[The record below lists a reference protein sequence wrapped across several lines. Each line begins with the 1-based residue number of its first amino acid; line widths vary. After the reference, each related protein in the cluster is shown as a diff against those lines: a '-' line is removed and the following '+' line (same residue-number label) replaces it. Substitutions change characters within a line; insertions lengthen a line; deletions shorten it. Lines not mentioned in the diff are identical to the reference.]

1 MPECENRQCHH
12 FLINSFYVIKKIYES
27 LPEEDNVKF
36 YNRSVDNNA
45 SMVVFRLKQL
55 LQSEE
60 KDEEDQEKEFND
72 GDYNGQ
78 PKQRRIVYINNQR
91 VELESEV

>member
-1 MPECENRQCHH
+1 MATFMYQKQIMRLL
-12 FLINSFYVIKKIYES
+12 LIED
-27 LPEEDNVKF
+27 DNVKF

-45 SMVVFRLKQL
+45 SLVVFRLKQL
-55 LQSEE
+55 LESEE
-60 KDEEDQEKEFND
+60 NNTEDQGKNTD
-72 GDYNGQ
+72 DNGNINVQ

>member
-60 KDEEDQEKEFND
+60 KNDEDQEKASND

>member
-1 MPECENRQCHH
+1 M
-12 FLINSFYVIKKIYES
+12 IKKNCES
-27 LPEEDNVKF
+27 LPEDDNIKF

-60 KDEEDQEKEFND
+60 KNDEDQEKASND

>member
-1 MPECENRQCHH
+1 MRP
-12 FLINSFYVIKKIYES
+12 I
-27 LPEEDNVKF
+27 LPEDDNVKF

-55 LQSEE
+55 LESEE
-60 KDEEDQEKEFND
+60 NNEDQGKNID
-72 GDYNGQ
+72 DDRNINVQ